1 MLPRLH
7 RLLEVVPHDVRGVI
21 QCIPELALKPGQI
34 NQSGDFGQDRNELDV
49 SQREPTRLL
58 RTIALGTYILIG
70 MRRTHLQASHPSKP
84 ASHSMRRTP

>member
-7 RLLEVVPHDVRGVI
+7 RFLEIVPHDVSRVI
-21 QCIPELALKPGQI
+21 QRVPKFALKPGLIDQL
-34 NQSGDFGQDRNELDV
+34 GDFGQDRNELDV
-49 SQREPTRLL
+49 SQRQPIRLPG
-58 RTIALGTYILIG
+58 IIPLGTYILIG